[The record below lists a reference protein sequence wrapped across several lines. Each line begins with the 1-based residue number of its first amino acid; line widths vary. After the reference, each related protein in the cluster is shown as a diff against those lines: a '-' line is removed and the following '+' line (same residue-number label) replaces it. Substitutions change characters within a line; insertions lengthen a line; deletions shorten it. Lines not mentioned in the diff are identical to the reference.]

1 MSAKIFLDTNT
12 LIYILEGREPGEGIT
27 LTPAELEANRK
38 GEITLSLL
46 ESDGLFVGVQVFNEL
61 CNVVLR
67 RKFDWLKAKELLA
80 TLEAL
85 CVDVVPLT
93 LSVHKLGLALREK
106 YRMQL
111 FDAMLVAAALEAG
124 CATFYSEDMQDGQVI
139 EEKLT
144 IKNPFKI

>member
-1 MSAKIFLDTNT
+1 
-12 LIYILEGREPGEGIT
+12 

-46 ESDGLFVGVQVFNEL
+46 ESDGLLVGVQVFDEL

-80 TLEAL
+80 TVEAL
-85 CVDVVPLT
+85 CVAVVPLT
-93 LSVHKLGLALREK
+93 LSVHKLGLALRDK